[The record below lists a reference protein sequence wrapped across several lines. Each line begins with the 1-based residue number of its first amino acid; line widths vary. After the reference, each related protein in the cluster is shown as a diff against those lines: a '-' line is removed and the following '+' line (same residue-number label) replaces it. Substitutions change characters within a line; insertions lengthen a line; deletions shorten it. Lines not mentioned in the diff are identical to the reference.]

1 MSDTTDLDPYSKV
14 ANLQRN
20 VAALSQQANHYQG
33 VVEAQ
38 GQEIAQLKRTTNQQV
53 VDIAQMKD
61 DLLRLRMSLVGR
73 GPTAR

>member
-1 MSDTTDLDPYSKV
+1 MSDELDPYSQV
-14 ANLQRN
+14 ANLKRN

-38 GQEIAQLKRTTNQQV
+38 GQELRSLRQASNQYMA
-53 VDIAQMKD
+53 DIAQMKE